1 MKISDTAQTN
11 TRNIVLIGVPGAG
24 KTTVGSILARKLGRD
39 FIDTD
44 QKIEEISGKTISE
57 IFIQDGEAIFRATE
71 KDVIEQ
77 SIAKGNSVI
86 SLGGGALMNSD
97 TRELVKTQ
105 RTIWLQT
112 GLAQAV
118 DRIGMNRNRPL
129 LLGNV
134 RGQLA
139 DLMAAREPFYIECA
153 HEVVDT
159 NELSADQVADLIVAK
174 LEQG

>member
-1 MKISDTAQTN
+1 MKISDSAQTN

-57 IFIQDGEAIFRATE
+57 IFIQDGESIFRATE

-77 SIAKGNSVI
+77 SIAKGNAVI

-159 NELSADQVADLIVAK
+159 NQLSADQVADLIVAK

>member
-1 MKISDTAQTN
+1 MTISDSAQTN

-24 KTTVGSILARKLGRD
+24 KTTVGTILAGKLGRD

-77 SIAKGNSVI
+77 SIAKGNAVI

>member
-57 IFIQDGEAIFRATE
+57 IFIQDGEAIFRKTE

-77 SIAKGNSVI
+77 SIAKGNAVI

-159 NELSADQVADLIVAK
+159 NQLSADQVADLIVAK

>member
-77 SIAKGNSVI
+77 SIAKGNAVI